1 MGKIRIALFWVLL
14 KFGLRNMFGLRKW
27 LLRLKHDFCFTSARW
42 SNEQTCFPPFFK
54 KRWPCVP
61 FSLQHEPK
69 ALQAKQHECMSFSL
83 LETSNIE
90 EPTIKHIEQCKR
102 VTLAAQA
109 RVCEGMGSMFQVC
122 RVLSLLLVTIHC
134 GEKVKWRVV
143 QCVTAYS

>member
-1 MGKIRIALFWVLL
+1 LRC
-14 KFGLRNMFGLRKW
+14 FGCCSNLDCVTNLDCVNDYFDSSM
-27 LLRLKHDFCFTSARW
+27 TSALRQR
-42 SNEQTCFPPFFK
+42 NGQTSKPVSHPFFK
-54 KRWPCVP
+54 KRWPRVP
-61 FSLQHEPK
+61 FCLQHEPK

-109 RVCEGMGSMFQVC
+109 CCEGMGSMFQVC